1 MPQQT
6 NLNISPYY
14 DDFDR
19 TKNFHRVLFK
29 PGFPVQ
35 ARELTTMQ
43 SILQNQVEQF
53 GSHIFKEG
61 SVVVPGGITFDPEY
75 FAVQLDGTHL
85 GTDVEV
91 YLGALKGKKIK
102 GQSSGVVA
110 RVINCV
116 TASESDNNNPTIYV
130 KYVSPGPSGSFDF
143 FDNSE
148 LLILEDTVSYGNTT
162 LNLGSSIASTITV
175 DACLTGSAASI
186 ASGVYFVRGNFVR
199 VNEQTLILDQ
209 YTNNSTYRVGLQVV
223 ESEVAAKE
231 DTSLYDNAK
240 GFSNFAAPGADR
252 LKIELVLSKKPITD
266 FDDTDFIE
274 VVRVREGTIEKENNN
289 NSQYN
294 IILDYLAKRTHD
306 ESGDYALKPFIVDVQ
321 ESLND
326 RQGSGGVYFEDE
338 ITREGREPNEDITA
352 IKVSPGTA
360 YVKGYEFS
368 TEGEIIDCPKARF
381 STEEFIEQSFTFR
394 LGNKLVV
401 QDVNGNPT
409 QGSKIDLQSG
419 ISSSIIGSAKV
430 YNFALSDAKYK
441 DNSTEFDLHLF
452 DVQLFNTIELS
463 DNTTWPKSVTIEG
476 AESGARGIT
485 IAAGTASS
493 SVTVQNVSGRFLDG
507 EQIVFTNDYNLTRSA
522 DKVIR
527 YDINNVENLSQTG
540 FYAKKKLFNI
550 LPVGFDKTDPVQ
562 IATNGTVTCP
572 GKTFEVFKPN
582 QIITYT
588 VPAAS
593 LPSRNVVTE
602 VAADGSTMKL
612 AALTSVPQIYNGALP
627 SGTFT
632 GAIFL
637 GQQQLSQEDKSG
649 LYVPLPKA
657 PISEVDLTDA
667 EILLSAQVT
676 NESTDANGVLVVNT
690 SALSINDV
698 TFVSFDQERY
708 QVTYSDGTIA
718 TIDDSQVVV
727 TSDTLTINNLEF
739 SETGI
744 EVNVTV
750 VKSNIRSKVKEFK
763 KSQSVSI
770 TRSSNAASGSNSN
783 ISLNDGLTNSALYGL
798 RVQDA
803 DISLNCPDAVNVVCI
818 YESLDANAPI
828 FDKLAFTSTDPIFQ
842 NAIVGENIIGETSN
856 AVARIVEVDAGN
868 SNISIV
874 YQTIDKFAL
883 LENLTFS
890 ESNSTAVLQNI
901 INGKFKDITDSYVL
915 DKGQKEQY
923 YGYSFISRLN
933 DNYIPTKQITVI
945 FDKYDIPSTD
955 TGDVFTVASYDPERF
970 SKDVPEIGI
979 GLKRATDT
987 LDFRPRV
994 AAYDPATAVYSP
1006 FDPWNREGILSS
1018 ARTLTPNESSKFKF
1032 KHYLARMDKL
1042 ILKPGDGMVLLQGVD
1057 QEVPQPPADQ
1067 PDSMTIATIVWP
1079 PYTFDVEDV
1088 QVFSVDNRRYTMRDI
1103 GEIED
1108 RVVHLENVTTLS
1120 FLEQKIENLQIKD
1133 ADGLDRFKSGFFAD
1147 SFKSRDLTDPK
1158 SPVEIDIEK
1167 GMMMPLKDFNSIDV
1181 NPVPSS
1187 EVPPEQLDNGE
1198 DYALLDENTQKT
1210 GRMVSLKYEEVTMV
1224 EQTFATRVENLNP
1237 FLVHDYTGTL
1247 KLNPTSDNWIN
1258 TVNTSG
1264 VTRNK
1269 TIRRQN
1275 VDTRVSLTEVNGGFG
1290 EDALALRSRDSVQ
1303 RVERDDITSRNTFIQ
1318 SETFDPFIRS
1328 RNIEYTASGLRP
1340 NSRYYQFFDDQG
1352 NVDVVPKIIGVDNV
1366 VGAFSVGETITA
1378 LVNGET
1384 YRFRLCRPDHKKG
1397 PFAAPTKTYQAN
1409 PLDINETLPTAYSQ
1423 GSTVINIDTA
1433 ALAQSAQGDFFGFLP
1448 IGTVVAGQTSGAQA
1462 TIRNLTLN
1470 SDGFGDLIAAMWI
1483 RDPYST
1489 PEPLAKIRSGERE
1502 VKVTTDNNNIEDIRG
1517 GTTISDASAI
1527 FSARGTT
1534 RIIQTD
1540 VSVTTLQTTTIE
1552 RDVTITFTNRTTP
1565 PPPPPPAPVII
1576 NRTTTIVREVQVAV
1590 PTPAPPR
1597 GRRSRWRR
1605 RNRWQRRIRRIR
1617 RNRRRGRRGRRG
1629 GRDPLAQSFRVG
1641 EEGAYVTSVDI
1652 FFAEVEDPAVP
1663 WWVEIRTMEVGLPT
1677 EQLVSPDARVDLDA
1691 SEALVSSD
1699 ASIAT
1704 NIAFPCPIYL
1714 EPDTEYCFVVGSP
1727 FNTYE
1732 VFTAEMGQ
1740 TALNAQELP
1749 AAAGNV
1755 YSNQFSVG
1763 SIFKSQNSSTWTPCQ
1778 FEDMCFKLY
1787 RANFTA
1793 EDAIIT
1799 FQNPPIRANNGIL
1812 PALNKNPIHTLPKKA
1827 TLGITTTT
1835 NAGLI
1840 GTVFTVGR
1848 TIGDASATYRSAKI
1862 ESTGGPVD
1870 GVLGI
1875 NSFGT
1880 NYGTPNNNAINTFT
1894 ITGKGAGL
1902 TLHSVTVGT
1911 GASPITGVAVSATG
1925 SGYQVG
1931 DIVGIVTAD
1940 MSGSGSGCRLG
1951 INSVGGLDTL
1961 FLTNIQAEEFTA
1973 GNSVTYNHS
1982 AGTVIDSTLDVITYD
1997 ATGSFFTGEY
2007 AKVDCFN
2014 HGMYSSGNKVVIS
2027 GATPDTLPTVTST
2040 IVNSTTSAIAVGD
2053 STGFDVFEG
2062 VLVSAANTGYAI
2074 INSEVISY
2082 TAVGINT
2089 LSGIVRGIDNTQAIN
2104 HAQGSTIQK
2113 YEISGVALN
2122 KINKTHDVQALER
2135 NMDSFLIKIDREGRS
2150 VDISGVSQPQLS
2162 FNSDAF
2168 VGGEHVHSTRN
2179 IMFDS
2184 VTPLMDVLTPT
2195 GTDEAD
2201 MVMRTVSGTSVDGNE
2216 VSFSDQG
2223 FEEVILNKETKLANT
2238 RLLASEVNE
2247 NNRLTNMFRNKS
2259 ITARMFISNGGN
2271 EFSSPMVCLDTAAF
2285 TFTSNRINK
2294 PIEEDNYAHD
2304 PRVNRLTGDPHTSYY
2319 QSKVISIKNPAT
2331 SLKVIVD
2338 AYRPQDSDFRVLYSL
2353 VRPDV
2358 SEEDQKFVLF
2368 PGYKNNID
2376 TTGDGFGD
2384 TAIDPNKNDGRPDKF
2399 IASSDK
2405 FVEYQF
2411 TVNEVEPFT
2420 GFVIKIVMNGT
2431 DTARVP
2437 IIKNIRALALA

>member
-91 YLGALKGKKIK
+91 YLSALKGKKIK
-102 GQSSGVVA
+102 GQTSGVVA
-110 RVINCV
+110 KVVNCI
-116 TASESDNNNPTIYV
+116 TSSISTNNNPTIFV
-130 KYVSPGPSGSFDF
+130 KYISPGPSGAFDVF
-143 FDNSE
+143 SNSE
-148 LLILEDTVSYGNTT
+148 LLILQDSVTYGNTT
-162 LNLGSSIASTITV
+162 LNIGSSIASTIAV
-175 DACLTGSAASI
+175 DASLTGSAASI
-186 ASGVYFVRGNFVR
+186 ASGVYFVRGTFVR

-209 YTNNSTYRVGLQVV
+209 YTNDSTYRVGLQVV

-252 LKIELVLSKKPITD
+252 LKIELILSKKPITD

-326 RQGSGGVYFEDE
+326 RQGSGGVYFENQT
-338 ITREGREPNEDITA
+338 TREGREPDEELTA
-352 IKVSPGTA
+352 IKISPGTA
-360 YVKGYEFS
+360 YVKGYEYS
-368 TEGEIIDCPKARF
+368 TQGEIIDCPKARLLQD
-381 STEEFIEQSFTFR
+381 EFIEESFTFR

-401 QDVNGNPT
+401 QDVKGAPI
-409 QGSKIDLQSG
+409 QGDSVNLRSG
-419 ISSSIIGSAKV
+419 ISSSIVGTAKV
-430 YNFALSDAKYK
+430 YNFALSDSKYK
-441 DNSTEFDLHLF
+441 DKSTEFDLHLF
-452 DVQLFNTIELS
+452 DVQLRNDLQLNEYV
-463 DNTTWPKSVTIEG
+463 TWPTSITVEG
-476 AESGARGIT
+476 AESGARGISV
-485 IAAGTASS
+485 AAGTASS
-493 SVTVQNVSGRFLDG
+493 TITVEGVSGRFLDG
-507 EQIVFTNDYNLTRSA
+507 EQLIFTNDYNLQRSIQ
-522 DKVIR
+522 KVVR
-527 YDINNVENLSQTG
+527 YDINDIENIGDTG
-540 FYAKKKLFNI
+540 NTFYAKKKLFNI
-550 LPVGFDKTDPVQ
+550 LPLGFDKTDPVQ

-572 GKTFEVFKPN
+572 GKTFEIFKPN

-588 VPAAS
+588 IPGET
-593 LPSRNVVTE
+593 LPQRNVVTE
-602 VAADGSTMKL
+602 VNADGSNMKL
-612 AALTSVPQIYNGALP
+612 AATTGVANIFLGGLP
-627 SGTFT
+627 SSTYT

-637 GQQQLSQEDKSG
+637 GQQQLTSENNSG
-649 LYVPLPKA
+649 LYLPFPKSN
-657 PISEVDLTDA
+657 IGEVDLTEA
-667 EILLSAQVT
+667 ELLLSDQVT
-676 NESTDANGVLVVNT
+676 SESTDANGVLVVNT
-690 SALSINDV
+690 SALSLNDV
-698 TFVSFDQERY
+698 TFAAFDQERY
-708 QVTYSDGTIA
+708 KVTYSDGTIA
-718 TIDDSQVVV
+718 IIDDSQVVI
-727 TSDTLTINNLEF
+727 TSDTLTINNLQF
-739 SETGI
+739 SETSI
-744 EVNVTV
+744 KVDVTV

-763 KSQSVSI
+763 KSQSVNI
-770 TRSSNAASGSNSN
+770 TRSSNAATGNAVN
-783 ISLNDGLTNSALYGL
+783 IGLNDGLTESALYGL

-803 DISLNCPDAVNVVCI
+803 DISLNCPDVVNVVCV

-856 AVARIVEVDAGN
+856 AVARITEVDVGN

-874 YQTIDKFAL
+874 YQTVDKFNL

-901 INGKFKDITDSYVL
+901 INGKFKNITNEYVL

-923 YGYSFISRLN
+923 YGYSSIVRLN

-970 SKDVPEIGI
+970 SKDVPDI
-979 GLKRATDT
+979 GLSQTRATDT

-994 AAYDPATAVYSP
+994 DTYDPASETWSP
-1006 FDPWNREGILSS
+1006 FSPFHRNSILSS
-1018 ARTLTPNESSKFKF
+1018 ARKVTPNESSKFKF
-1032 KHYLARMDKL
+1032 KNYLARIDKL
-1042 ILKPGDGMVLLQGVD
+1042 ILKPGQGMQLVIGVD
-1057 QEVPQPPADQ
+1057 KEVPKAPAD
-1067 PDSMTIATIVWP
+1067 DVDGMTIATIVWP

-1088 QVFSVDNRRYTMRDI
+1088 QVYLIDNRRYTMRDI
-1103 GEIED
+1103 GVIED
-1108 RVVHLENVTTLS
+1108 RVQHLENVTTLS

-1147 SFKSRDLTDPK
+1147 SFKSKDLVDPA
-1158 SPVEIDIEK
+1158 SPVDVDIKK
-1167 GMMMPLKDFNSIDV
+1167 GLLMPLKDFNSIDAAV
-1181 NPVPSS
+1181 VPSS
-1187 EVPPEQLDNGE
+1187 EVPPETLDTE
-1198 DYALLDENTQKT
+1198 TDYALLDENAVKT
-1210 GRMVSLKYEEVTMV
+1210 GRMVSLKYTETTMV

-1258 TVNTSG
+1258 TVNTAG
-1264 VTRNK
+1264 VTKNK

-1275 VDTRVSLTEVNGGFG
+1275 VDTRVSLTEINGGFG
-1290 EDALALRSRDSVQ
+1290 EDALALRSVDRVQ
-1303 RVERDDITSRNTFIQ
+1303 KVERDDITSENTFIE

-1328 RNIEYTASGLRP
+1328 RNIEYKASGLRP
-1340 NSRYYQFFDDQG
+1340 NSRYYQFFDEMS
-1352 NVDVVPKIIGVDNV
+1352 NVDVVPKVIGVDNV
-1366 VGAFSVGETITA
+1366 VGAFTVGETITA

-1397 PFAAPTKTYQAN
+1397 PFAAPTKTYDAN

-1423 GSTVINIDTA
+1423 GSTTINIDTA
-1433 ALAQSAQGDFFGFLP
+1433 SLAQAAQGDFFGYLP
-1448 IGTVVAGQTSGAQA
+1448 IGTVIAGQTSGAQA
-1462 TIRNLTLN
+1462 TIKDLTLN
-1470 SDGFGDLIAAMWI
+1470 SDTFGDLIAAMWI

-1502 VKVTTDNNNIEDIRG
+1502 VKVTTEENNEEGIRG
-1517 GTTISDASAI
+1517 GTSVSDATAV

-1540 VSVTTLQTTTIE
+1540 VSVTTLETTTIQ
-1552 RDVTITFTNRTTP
+1552 RDVTITFTNRTAP
-1565 PPPPPPAPVII
+1565 PPPPPPAPVVI
-1576 NRTTTIVREVQVAV
+1576 RQVVQVAA
-1590 PTPAPPR
+1590 PTPDRNSPR
-1597 GRRSRWRR
+1597 RR
-1605 RNRWQRRIRRIR
+1605 RNRWRRRIRRR
-1617 RNRRRGRRGRRG
+1617 GRNRGRRGRRG

-1641 EEGAYVTSVDI
+1641 EEGAYVTSVDV
-1652 FFAEVEDPAVP
+1652 FFADVSDPTVP
-1663 WWVEIRTMEVGLPT
+1663 WWVEIRTMQIGLPT
-1677 EQLVSPDARVDLDA
+1677 EQLVSPDARVDLTAD
-1691 SEALVSSD
+1691 EAFVSSD
-1699 ASIAT
+1699 ASVAT
-1704 NIAFPCPIYL
+1704 NIKFPSPIYL

-1740 TALNAQELP
+1740 TAINAQDLP
-1749 AAAGNV
+1749 AVAGNV

-1787 RANFTA
+1787 RAEFSTD
-1793 EDAIIT
+1793 DAIIT
-1799 FQNPPIRANNGIL
+1799 FQNPPLRGNNGSL
-1812 PALNKNPIHTLPKKA
+1812 PTLKNNPIHTLPKKA

-1835 NAGLI
+1835 TAGLI

-1848 TIGDASATYRSAKI
+1848 TIGDASATYRSAII
-1862 ESTGGPVD
+1862 ESTGGPVEGIGAD
-1870 GVLGI
+1870 GILGI
-1875 NSFGT
+1875 NSFGS
-1880 NYGTPNNNAINTFT
+1880 NYGTPNSFVNTYS

-1902 TLHSVTVGT
+1902 TLHSVVVGT

-1925 SGYQVG
+1925 SGYQIG
-1931 DIVGIVTAD
+1931 DVVGIVTAD

-1951 INSVGGLDTL
+1951 IASLGGLDTL
-1961 FLTNIQAEEFTA
+1961 FLTNIQAEEFTV
-1973 GNSVTYNHS
+1973 GNSITYNHS
-1982 AGTVIDSTLDVITYD
+1982 AGTVVDSGLDVITYD
-1997 ATGSFFTGEY
+1997 ATGSKFTGEY
-2007 AKVDCFN
+2007 ARVGCFN
-2014 HGMYSSGNKVVIS
+2014 HGMYSSDNKVVIS

-2040 IVNSTTSAIAVGD
+2040 IVNSTTSAIAIGD

-2074 INSEVISY
+2074 INSEIISY
-2082 TAVGINT
+2082 TSVGINT
-2089 LSGIVRGIDNTQAIN
+2089 LSGIVRGIDNTQSIN
-2104 HAQGSTIQK
+2104 HAQGSSIQK
-2113 YEISGVALN
+2113 YEVSGVALN

-2135 NMDSFLIKIDREGRS
+2135 SMDTFLIKIDREGRT

-2179 IMFDS
+2179 IMYDNI
-2184 VTPLMDVLTPT
+2184 TPLIDVFTPSDF
-2195 GTDEAD
+2195 DEVD
-2201 MVMRTVSGTSVDGNE
+2201 MTIRTVSGTSVDGTE
-2216 VSFSDQG
+2216 VSFADQG
-2223 FEEVILNKETKLANT
+2223 FEDILINKETKLPNT
-2238 RLLASEVNE
+2238 RLVASEVNE
-2247 NNRLTNMFRNKS
+2247 NNKLTNMFRNKS
-2259 ITARMFISNGGN
+2259 ITARMSISNNGN
-2271 EFSSPMVCLDTAAF
+2271 AFSSPMVCLDTAAF
-2285 TFTSNRINK
+2285 KFTSNRINK
-2294 PIEEDNYAHD
+2294 PIEDDNYAHD
-2304 PRVNRLTGDPHTSYY
+2304 SRVNRLTGDPHTSYY
-2319 QSKVISIKNPAT
+2319 MSKTISIKNPAT

-2384 TAIDPNKNDGRPDKF
+2384 TAIDPNENDGRADKF
-2399 IASSDK
+2399 IASSEK

-2411 TVNEVEPFT
+2411 TVNELEPFT
-2420 GFVIKIVMNGT
+2420 GFIIKVVMNGT

-2437 IIKNIRALALA
+2437 ILKNVRALALA

>member
-1448 IGTVVAGQTSGAQA
+1448 VGTVVAGQTSGAQA

-1641 EEGAYVTSVDI
+1641 EEGAFVTSVDI

-1740 TALNAQELP
+1740 TALNAQQLP

-2082 TAVGINT
+2082 TSVGINT

-2122 KINKTHDVQALER
+2122 KINTTHDVQALER

-2411 TVNEVEPFT
+2411 TVNEIEPFT

>member
-110 RVINCV
+110 KIINCI
-116 TASESDNNNPTIYV
+116 TASESNNNNPTIYV
-130 KYVSPGPSGSFDF
+130 KYISPGPSGSFDF

-148 LLILEDTVSYGNTT
+148 LLILEDSVTYGNTT
-162 LNLGSSIASTITV
+162 LNLGSSVASTITV

-186 ASGVYFVRGNFVR
+186 ASGVYFVRGSFIR
-199 VNEQTLILDQ
+199 VNAQTLILDQ
-209 YTNNSTYRVGLQVV
+209 YTNDSTYRVGLQVV
-223 ESEVAAKE
+223 ETEVAAKE

-252 LKIELVLSKKPITD
+252 LKIELVLAKKPITD

-294 IILDYLAKRTHD
+294 LILDYLAKRTHD

-326 RQGSGGVYFEDE
+326 RQGSGGVYFENE
-338 ITREGREPNEDITA
+338 VTREGREPNDDITA
-352 IKVSPGTA
+352 VKVSPGTA
-360 YVKGYEFS
+360 YVRGYEFS
-368 TEGEIIDCPKARF
+368 TQGEIIDCPKARF
-381 STEEFIEQSFTFR
+381 LTEEFIEQSFTFR

-419 ISSSIIGSAKV
+419 ISSSVVGSAKV

-452 DVQLFNTIELS
+452 DVQLFNTVEL
-463 DNTTWPKSVTIEG
+463 NEYATWPKSITIEG
-476 AESGARGIT
+476 NESGARGIA

-493 SVTVQNVSGRFLDG
+493 SITVSNVSGRFLDG
-507 EQIVFTNDYNLTRSA
+507 EQIIFTNDYNLTRSA
-522 DKVIR
+522 LKVIR
-527 YDINNVENLSQTG
+527 YDINNVENVSQTG
-540 FYAKKKLFNI
+540 FYAKKKLFI
-550 LPVGFDKTDPVQ
+550 
-562 IATNGTVTCP
+562 
-572 GKTFEVFKPN
+572 
-582 QIITYT
+582 
-588 VPAAS
+588 S
-593 LPSRNVVTE
+593 E

-612 AALTSVPQIYNGALP
+612 AALTSVPQIYDGALP
-627 SGTFT
+627 SGTYT

-637 GQQQLSQEDKSG
+637 GQQQLSKEDNSG
-649 LYVPLPKA
+649 LYLPLPKA
-657 PISEVDLTDA
+657 PIGEVDLTDA
-667 EILLSAQVT
+667 ELLLSAQVT

-690 SALSINDV
+690 SALSLNDV
-698 TFVSFDQERY
+698 TFVAFDQERY

-718 TIDDSQVVV
+718 TIDDSQVVI
-727 TSDTLTINNLEF
+727 TSDTLTINNLQF
-739 SETGI
+739 SETGV

-763 KSQSVSI
+763 KSQSVTI

-874 YQTIDKFAL
+874 YQTIDKFTL

-901 INGKFKDITDSYVL
+901 INGKFKDITDSYLL

-933 DNYIPTKQITVI
+933 DNYIPTKQITVV
-945 FDKYDIPSTD
+945 FDKYDIPATD

-970 SKDVPEIGI
+970 TKDVPEIGI
-979 GLKRATDT
+979 GRKRATDT

-994 AAYDPATAVYSP
+994 AAYDPSTAVYSP

-1042 ILKPGDGMVLLQGVD
+1042 VLKPTDGMVLLQGVD

-1088 QVFSVDNRRYTMRDI
+1088 QIFLVDNRRYTMRDI
-1103 GEIED
+1103 GVIED
-1108 RVVHLENVTTLS
+1108 RVQHLENVTTLS

-1147 SFKSRDLTDPK
+1147 SFKSRDLTDPA
-1158 SPVEIDIEK
+1158 SPVDIDIKK

-1187 EVPPEQLDNGE
+1187 EVPPEQLDNE
-1198 DYALLDENTQKT
+1198 VDYDLLDENTQKT
-1210 GRMVSLKYEEVTMV
+1210 GRMVSLKYEEVPMV

-1258 TVNTSG
+1258 TVNTTG
-1264 VTRNK
+1264 VTKNK
-1269 TIRRQN
+1269 TIKRQT

-1290 EDALALRSRDSVQ
+1290 EDALSLTSRDSVQ
-1303 RVERDDITSRNTFIQ
+1303 KVERDDITSENTFIE

-1328 RNIEYTASGLRP
+1328 RNIEYRASGLRP

-1448 IGTVVAGQTSGAQA
+1448 VGTVVAGQTSGAQA

-1470 SDGFGDLIAAMWI
+1470 SDGFGDLTAAMWI

-1502 VKVTTDNNNIEDIRG
+1502 VKVTTDNNNLEDIRG
-1517 GTTISDASAI
+1517 GTTISDATAV
-1527 FSARGTT
+1527 FSATGTT
-1534 RIIQTD
+1534 RVIQTD
-1540 VSVTTLQTTTIE
+1540 VSVTTLETTTIQ

-1576 NRTTTIVREVQVAV
+1576 RQVVQAA
-1590 PTPAPPR
+1590 APIA

-1605 RNRWQRRIRRIR
+1605 RNRWRRRLR
-1617 RNRRRGRRGRRG
+1617 RRRGRRGRRG

-1691 SEALVSSD
+1691 SEAFVSSD
-1699 ASIAT
+1699 ASVPT
-1704 NIAFPCPIYL
+1704 NVKFPCPIYL

-1787 RANFTA
+1787 RANFTSS
-1793 EDAIIT
+1793 DAIIT
-1799 FQNPPIRANNGIL
+1799 FQNPPIRANNGTL
-1812 PALNKNPIHTLPKKA
+1812 PVLKKNPIHTLPKKA

-1835 NAGLI
+1835 TAGLI

-1848 TIGDASATYRSAKI
+1848 TIGDASATYRSAII
-1862 ESTGGPVD
+1862 ESTGGPVEGIGAD
-1870 GVLGI
+1870 GILGI

-1880 NYGTPNNNAINTFT
+1880 NYGTPNSVVNTYS

-1911 GASPITGVAVSATG
+1911 GASPITGAAVSATG

-1931 DIVGIVTAD
+1931 DLVGIVTAD
-1940 MSGSGSGCRLG
+1940 MSGSGSGVRLG
-1951 INSVGGLDTL
+1951 IASLGGLDTL
-1961 FLTNIQAEEFTA
+1961 FLTNIQAEEFTV
-1973 GNSVTYNHS
+1973 GNSITYNHS
-1982 AGTVIDSTLDVITYD
+1982 AGTVIDSTLDVVTYD
-1997 ATGSFFTGEY
+1997 ATGSIFTGEY

-2014 HGMYSSGNKVVIS
+2014 HGMYGSGNKVVIA

-2040 IVNSTTSAIAVGD
+2040 IVNSTTSAIAIGD

-2062 VLVSAANTGYAI
+2062 VQVSAANTGYAI

-2082 TAVGINT
+2082 TSVGINT

-2150 VDISGVSQPQLS
+2150 VDISGISQPQLS

-2179 IMFDS
+2179 IMFDTI
-2184 VTPLMDVLTPT
+2184 TPLMDVLTPT
-2195 GTDEAD
+2195 ATDEVD
-2201 MVMRTVSGTSVDGNE
+2201 MVMRTVSGTSVDGTE

-2223 FEEVILNKETKLANT
+2223 FEEVIINKETKLPNT
-2238 RLLASEVNE
+2238 RIIASEVNE

-2294 PIEEDNYAHD
+2294 PIEDDNYAHD
-2304 PRVNRLTGDPHTSYY
+2304 SRVNRLTGDPHTSYY
-2319 QSKVISIKNPAT
+2319 QSKVVSIKNPAT

-2353 VRPDV
+2353 IRPDV

-2384 TAIDPNKNDGRPDKF
+2384 TAIDPNENDGRADKF

>member
-75 FAVQLDGTHL
+75 FAVQVDGTHL

-110 RVINCV
+110 KVINCI
-116 TASESDNNNPTIYV
+116 TASASNNNNPTLYV
-130 KYVSPGPSGSFDF
+130 KYISPGPSGSFDF

-148 LLILEDTVSYGNTT
+148 LLILEDSVTYGNTT

-186 ASGVYFVRGNFVR
+186 ASGVYFVRGSFVR

-209 YTNNSTYRVGLQVV
+209 YTNDSTYRVGLQVV
-223 ESEVAAKE
+223 ETEVAAKE
-231 DTSLYDNAK
+231 DNSLYDNAK

-252 LKIELVLSKKPITD
+252 LKIELILAKKPITD

-294 IILDYLAKRTHD
+294 LILDYLAKRTHD

-326 RQGSGGVYFEDE
+326 RQGSGGVYFENE
-338 ITREGREPNEDITA
+338 VTREGREPNDDITA
-352 IKVSPGTA
+352 LKISPGTA

-368 TEGEIIDCPKARF
+368 TQGEIIDCPKARF
-381 STEEFIEQSFTFR
+381 LAEEFIEQSFTFR

-419 ISSSIIGSAKV
+419 ISSSIVGSAKV

-452 DVQLFNTIELS
+452 DVQLFNTVEL
-463 DNTTWPKSVTIEG
+463 NEYATWPKSITIEG
-476 AESGARGIT
+476 NESGARGIA

-493 SVTVQNVSGRFLDG
+493 SITVSNVSGRFLDG
-507 EQIVFTNDYNLTRSA
+507 EQIIFTNDYNLTRSA
-522 DKVIR
+522 LKVIR

-540 FYAKKKLFNI
+540 FYAKKKLFDV

-572 GKTFEVFKPN
+572 GKTFEVFRPG

-588 VPAAS
+588 VPGAS
-593 LPSRNVVTE
+593 LPSRNVISE
-602 VAADGSTMKL
+602 VNADGSDMKL
-612 AALTSVPQIYNGALP
+612 AALTSVPLIYNGALP
-627 SGTFT
+627 SGTYT

-637 GQQQLSQEDKSG
+637 GQQQLSKEDNSG
-649 LYVPLPKA
+649 LYLPFPKST
-657 PISEVDLTDA
+657 IGEVDLTDA
-667 EILLSAQVT
+667 ELLLSDQVT

-690 SALSINDV
+690 SALSLNDV
-698 TFVSFDQERY
+698 TFVAFDQERY

-718 TIDDSQVVV
+718 TIDDSQVVI
-727 TSDTLTINNLEF
+727 TSDTLTINNLQF
-739 SETGI
+739 SETGV

-763 KSQSVSI
+763 KSQSVTI

-856 AVARIVEVDAGN
+856 AVARITEVDVGN

-874 YQTIDKFAL
+874 YQTIDKFTL

-901 INGKFKDITDSYVL
+901 INGKFKDITDSYLL

-933 DNYIPTKQITVI
+933 DNYIPTKQITVV
-945 FDKYDIPSTD
+945 FDKYDIPATD

-970 SKDVPEIGI
+970 TKDVPEIGI
-979 GLKRATDT
+979 GRKRATDT

-1018 ARTLTPNESSKFKF
+1018 ARKLTPNESSKFKF
-1032 KHYLARMDKL
+1032 KNYLARMDKL
-1042 ILKPGDGMVLLQGVD
+1042 VLKPSDGMVLLQGVD

-1088 QVFSVDNRRYTMRDI
+1088 QIFLVDNRRYTMRDI
-1103 GEIED
+1103 GVIED
-1108 RVVHLENVTTLS
+1108 RVQHLENVTTLS

-1147 SFKSRDLTDPK
+1147 SFKSRDLTDPA
-1158 SPVEIDIEK
+1158 SPVDIDIKK

-1187 EVPPEQLDNGE
+1187 EVPPEQLDNE
-1198 DYALLDENTQKT
+1198 VDYALLDENTQKT

-1258 TVNTSG
+1258 TVNTTG
-1264 VTRNK
+1264 VTKNK
-1269 TIRRQN
+1269 TIKRQT
-1275 VDTRVSLTEVNGGFG
+1275 VDTRVSLTEINGGFG
-1290 EDALALRSRDSVQ
+1290 EDALALSSVDRVQ
-1303 RVERDDITSRNTFIQ
+1303 KVERDDITSENTFIE

-1328 RNIEYTASGLRP
+1328 RNIEYRASGLRP

-1470 SDGFGDLIAAMWI
+1470 SDGFGDLTAAMWI

-1502 VKVTTDNNNIEDIRG
+1502 VKVTTDNNNLEDIRG
-1517 GTTISDASAI
+1517 GTTISDATAI
-1527 FSARGTT
+1527 FSATGTT
-1534 RIIQTD
+1534 RVIQTD
-1540 VSVTTLQTTTIE
+1540 VSVTTLETTTIQ

-1576 NRTTTIVREVQVAV
+1576 RQVVQAAAPVA
-1590 PTPAPPR
+1590 

-1605 RNRWQRRIRRIR
+1605 RNRWRRRLR
-1617 RNRRRGRRGRRG
+1617 RRRGRRGRRG

-1699 ASIAT
+1699 ASVAT

-1787 RANFTA
+1787 RANFTSS
-1793 EDAIIT
+1793 DAIIT
-1799 FQNPPIRANNGIL
+1799 FQNPPIRANNGTL
-1812 PALNKNPIHTLPKKA
+1812 PVLKKNPIHTLPKKA

-1835 NAGLI
+1835 TAGLI

-1848 TIGDASATYRSAKI
+1848 TIGDASATYRSAVI
-1862 ESTGGPVD
+1862 ESTGGPVEGIGAD
-1870 GVLGI
+1870 GILGI
-1875 NSFGT
+1875 NSFGS
-1880 NYGTPNNNAINTFT
+1880 NYGTPNSFVNTYS

-1902 TLHSVTVGT
+1902 TLHSVVVGT
-1911 GASPITGVAVSATG
+1911 GLSPITGVAVSAPG

-1931 DIVGIVTAD
+1931 DLVGIVTAD
-1940 MSGSGSGCRLG
+1940 MSGSGSGVRLG
-1951 INSVGGLDTL
+1951 IASLGGLDTL
-1961 FLTNIQAEEFTA
+1961 FLTNIQSEEFTA

-1982 AGTVIDSTLDVITYD
+1982 AGTVIDSGLDVITYD
-1997 ATGSFFTGEY
+1997 ATGSMFTGEY
-2007 AKVDCFN
+2007 AKVGCFN
-2014 HGMYSSGNKVVIS
+2014 HGMYGSGNKVVIT

-2040 IVNSTTSAIAVGD
+2040 IVNSTTSAIAIGD

-2062 VLVSAANTGYAI
+2062 VQVSAANTGYAI

-2150 VDISGVSQPQLS
+2150 VDISGISQPQLS

-2179 IMFDS
+2179 IMFDTI
-2184 VTPLMDVLTPT
+2184 TPLIDVLTPT
-2195 GTDEAD
+2195 AIDEAN

-2223 FEEVILNKETKLANT
+2223 FEEVIINKETKLPNT
-2238 RLLASEVNE
+2238 RIIASEVNE

-2285 TFTSNRINK
+2285 KFTSNRINK
-2294 PIEEDNYAHD
+2294 PIEDDNYAHD
-2304 PRVNRLTGDPHTSYY
+2304 SRVNRLTGDPHTSYY
-2319 QSKVISIKNPAT
+2319 QSKVVSIKNPAT

-2353 VRPDV
+2353 IRPDV

-2384 TAIDPNKNDGRPDKF
+2384 TAIDPNENDGRADKF